1 MSKETI
7 KLLGRTKKVI
17 TKDKNGENVPKLEII
32 DVILIMHC
40 NIVKNNYQHASEVL
54 LTFVPD
60 KQFGQLITIAP
71 HSLTMLKTINSEFPF
86 IEVWFTNQDNR
97 PHVIKDIVNK
107 TPIIG
112 TG

>member
-17 TKDKNGENVPKLEII
+17 AKDENGENVPKLEII

-40 NIVKNNYQHASEVL
+40 NIVKNNYEHASKVL

-60 KQFGQLITIAP
+60 KQFGQLITITP
-71 HSLTMLKTINSEFPF
+71 HSLTMLKTTNSEFQF

-97 PHVIKDIVNK
+97 PYIIKDIVNK
-107 TPIIG
+107 APIIG

>member
-40 NIVKNNYQHASEVL
+40 NIVKNNCQHTSKVL

-60 KQFGQLITIAP
+60 KQFGQLITIVP
-71 HSLTMLKTINSEFPF
+71 HSLTMLKTTNSEFPF
-86 IEVWFTNQDNR
+86 IEIGLQ
-97 PHVIKDIVNK
+97 IK
-107 TPIIG
+107 IIDHM
-112 TG
+112 

>member
-40 NIVKNNYQHASEVL
+40 NIVKNNYQHESEVL
-54 LTFVPD
+54 LKFVPD